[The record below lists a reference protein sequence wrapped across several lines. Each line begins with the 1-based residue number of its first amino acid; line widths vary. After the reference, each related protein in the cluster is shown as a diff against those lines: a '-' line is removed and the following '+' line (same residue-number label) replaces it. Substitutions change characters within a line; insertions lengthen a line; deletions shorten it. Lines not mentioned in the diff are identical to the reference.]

1 MDLGVAE
8 AFLEE
13 VPVEGVG
20 GYGAGAETGE
30 DGGGKGDVADYLLS
44 SEDVSAGVGG
54 VGAGGEGEGE
64 GERGRGG
71 GWCSKEWGACC
82 CHCGG

>member
-30 DGGGKGDVADYLLS
+30 DGGGEGYVADYLLS
-44 SEDVSAGVGG
+44 S
-54 VGAGGEGEGE
+54 
-64 GERGRGG
+64 
-71 GWCSKEWGACC
+71 
-82 CHCGG
+82 